1 MTEIAKLKC
10 DGSVTFTER
19 VTTIENACLVTK
31 NVDKQIKCGNVISV
45 TDAEYP
51 RPVPAMC
58 GRCGGTFREVV

>member
-1 MTEIAKLKC
+1 MATTLKC
-10 DGSVTFTER
+10 DGSVIRTEQ

-31 NVDKQIKCGNVISV
+31 FKDTIIKCGNVISV